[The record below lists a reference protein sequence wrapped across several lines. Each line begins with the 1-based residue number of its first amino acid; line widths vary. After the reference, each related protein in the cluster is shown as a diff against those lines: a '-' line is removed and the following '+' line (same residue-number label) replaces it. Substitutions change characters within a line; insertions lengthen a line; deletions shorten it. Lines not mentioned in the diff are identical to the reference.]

1 MKTPTTTLLS
11 HNTDPLPVITKFSS
25 PVKLQRVIAYVLWFA
40 EYCKSPRSKRFDQ
53 PLTVEELSKSHIC
66 ILRAVQRE
74 AFHAEFS
81 KIQKAKSIDKKSNS
95 FCLNVFLDEIELFRV
110 RG

>member
-53 PLTVEELSKSHIC
+53 PLTVEVLSKSHIC
-66 ILRAVQRE
+66 LLCE

-81 KIQKAKSIDKKSNS
+81 KIQKAKSIDKKSNL
-95 FCLNVFLDEIELFRV
+95 FCLNVFLDEIELLRV